1 MIYLLFGTMDI
12 LIKDYISKII
22 KDNRI
27 EKININKY
35 NLEDN
40 LKNIILDALTVSLFD
55 EKKLIIIN
63 CDNLFSN
70 KKDIDTKIL
79 EEYLANPNPNSIVV
93 FVCYTQTVDS
103 RRRIYKL
110 IKEKGKILEFNKNI
124 DIYEYTKKL
133 FSDYHI
139 NSDTINL
146 FLKRV
151 GSNPLIIKNEAL
163 KLMLFKDE
171 DKLITVDDIKKI
183 TSVNNNNNIFELIDF
198 IVNKKK
204 KESIIIYHNLLL
216 SGEEPIKIIVLLANQ
231 FRLLYQV
238 KEFTKK
244 GYSEED
250 IANTLHMKR
259 YPVHLAIQSSYKYDS
274 KVLLKNLE
282 NLADLDIKI
291 KTGEVDKSLALELY
305 LLEL

>member
-1 MIYLLFGTMDI
+1 MIYLLFGTGDI
-12 LIKDYISKII
+12 LINDYIGKLT
-22 KDNRI
+22 KDNQI

-40 LKNIILDALTVSLFD
+40 LKDIILDALTVSLFD

-63 CDNLFSN
+63 SDNLFSN
-70 KKDIDTKIL
+70 KKDIDTKPL
-79 EEYLANPNPNSIVV
+79 EEYLENPNPSSIVI
-93 FVCYTQTVDS
+93 FICHTQTIDS
-103 RRRIYKL
+103 RRKIYKL

-124 DIYEYTKKL
+124 DTYEYVKKML
-133 FSDYHI
+133 ADYHI
-139 NSDTINL
+139 NRDSINL

-151 GSNPLIIKNEAL
+151 GNNPLIIKNEAL
-163 KLMLFKDE
+163 KLKIFKGE
-171 DKLITVDDIKKI
+171 DKLITVDDIKSI
-183 TSVNNNNNIFELIDF
+183 TSINNNNNVFDLIDF

-204 KESIIIYHNLLL
+204 KESIATYHNLLL
-216 SGEEPIKIIVLLANQ
+216 LGEEPIKIIVLLANQ

-250 IANTLHMKR
+250 IANTLRLKR
-259 YPVHLAIQSSYKYDS
+259 YPVHLALQASYKYDS
-274 KVLLKNLE
+274 QVLLKNLE

-291 KTGEVDKSLALELY
+291 KTGDIDKNLAVELY
-305 LLEL
+305 LLGL

>member
-1 MIYLLFGTMDI
+1 MIYLLFGTVDI
-12 LIKDYISKII
+12 LINDYVDKLI
-22 KDNRI
+22 KGNLI

-40 LKNIILDALTVSLFD
+40 LKEIILDALTVSLFD

-63 CDNLFSN
+63 SDNLFSS

-93 FVCYTQTVDS
+93 FICHTQTVDS
-103 RRRIYKL
+103 RRKIYKL
-110 IKEKGKILEFNKNI
+110 IKEKGKIIEFNKNI
-124 DIYEYTKKL
+124 DTYEYTKRI
-133 FSDYHI
+133 FEDYHI
-139 NSDTINL
+139 NRDGINL

-151 GSNPLIIKNEAL
+151 GSNPLIIKNEVL
-163 KLMLFKDE
+163 KLKNFKGE
-171 DKLITVDDIKKI
+171 DKLITLDDIKNI
-183 TSVNNNNNIFELIDF
+183 TSINNNNNVFDLIDF

-204 KESIIIYHNLLL
+204 KESIATYHNLLL
-216 SGEEPIKIIVLLANQ
+216 LGEEPIKIIVLLANQ

-250 IANTLHMKR
+250 IANTLHLKR

-282 NLADLDIKI
+282 DLADLDIKI
-291 KTGEVDKSLALELY
+291 KTGNIDKNLAVELY
-305 LLEL
+305 LLGL